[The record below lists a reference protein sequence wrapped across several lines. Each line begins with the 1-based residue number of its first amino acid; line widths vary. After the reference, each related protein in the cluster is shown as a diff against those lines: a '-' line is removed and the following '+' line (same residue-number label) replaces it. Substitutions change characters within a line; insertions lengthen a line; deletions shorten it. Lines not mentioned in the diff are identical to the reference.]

1 MTIQQVLYVLEAA
14 SCRNISQAAER
25 LYVSQSAVSQQI
37 ARLEREL
44 GRSLFVRSLHRLELT
59 EEGERFCRE
68 ARPVVDAWQTLC
80 SSVRAD
86 NPAAKKQLRVGIGP
100 RVYSNGLFHGILRF
114 FDAHPEI
121 EASFITESSRDYPA
135 ALRRQNIDL
144 ALDVLS
150 PEEPLAGDEDF
161 YICELIRE
169 RQCVLTSPEDPRAA
183 LPEISISELQGA
195 TMISALEYSSED
207 RVLKETCRKYHVSFE
222 RVYRSDSINMVMSL
236 VRDGRGVVLGP
247 RSFADYYHV
256 AAIPLTPQTDASL
269 CFICLRKLMHRRE
282 LPEFRDHLRALCR
295 EEAVN
300 SQ

>member
-1 MTIQQVLYVLEAA
+1 MTIQQVIYVLEAA

-25 LYVSQSAVSQQI
+25 LFVSQSAVSQQI
-37 ARLEREL
+37 SRLEREL
-44 GRSLFVRSLHRLELT
+44 GCSLFARSFHRLELT

-68 ARPVVDAWQTLC
+68 ARPVVEAWQTLC

-86 NPAAKKQLRVGIGP
+86 NPTAKKQLRIEIGP
-100 RVYSNGLFHGILRF
+100 RVYSNGLFQGILRF

-121 EASFITESSRDYPA
+121 EASFITESGRDYPA

-150 PEEPLAGDEDF
+150 PDEPLAADEDF
-161 YICELIRE
+161 YVCELIRE
-169 RQCVLTSPEDPRAA
+169 RQCVLASPEDPRAA
-183 LPEISISELQGA
+183 APEIPFSELQGA
-195 TMISALEYSSED
+195 AMISALEYSSED
-207 RVLKETCRKYHVSFE
+207 RVLKETCRKYHVTFE

-236 VRDGRGVVLGP
+236 VREGRGVVLGP

-256 AAIPLTPQTDASL
+256 AAIPLVPPVEASL

-282 LPEFRDHLRALCR
+282 LPEFRDHLLTLCR
-295 EEAVN
+295 
-300 SQ
+300 

>member
-25 LYVSQSAVSQQI
+25 LFVSQSAVSQQI

-44 GRSLFVRSLHRLELT
+44 GYSLFVRSVHSLELT
-59 EEGERFCRE
+59 DEGERFCRE

-80 SSVRAD
+80 KSVRSD
-86 NPAAKKQLRVGIGP
+86 NPAAKKQLRVALGP
-100 RVYSNGLFHGILRF
+100 RVYSNGLFQGIIRF

-121 EASFITESSRDYPA
+121 EASFITESNRDYPA

-150 PEEPLAGDEDF
+150 PEASPAADEEF
-161 YICELIRE
+161 YLCELIRE
-169 RQCVLTSPEDPRAA
+169 RQCVLTSPDDPRAS
-183 LPEISISELQGA
+183 LPEIAFSALQGA

-207 RVLKETCRKYHVSFE
+207 RVMKEACRKHRVSLG
-222 RVYRSDSINMVMSL
+222 RVYRSDNINMVMNL
-236 VRDGRGVVLGP
+236 VRDGHGVVLGP

-256 AAIPLTPQTDASL
+256 AAIPLTPPEEASL

-282 LPEFRDHLRALCR
+282 LQEFRDHLLALCR
-295 EEAVN
+295 N
-300 SQ
+300 P